1 MTSTIQ
7 KAVAFTIKLIC
18 ALYIMHVSLD
28 SFGYNPLH
36 SDNIFKGFIASCVI
50 TIGAAKI
57 SDYIVTALLSFIK
70 LVIREMV
77 SSNSNFFE
85 KK

>member
-1 MTSTIQ
+1 LVSTIQ
-7 KAVAFTIKLIC
+7 KAAVFIIKLIC
-18 ALYIMHVSLD
+18 ALYIMSISLD
-28 SFGYNPLH
+28 SLGYNPLH
-36 SDNIFKGFIASCVI
+36 SDNILKGFIFSCVI

-57 SDYIVTALLSFIK
+57 SDYIVTALLNFIK
-70 LVIREMV
+70 LVIREII

>member
-1 MTSTIQ
+1 MVSTIQ
-7 KAVAFTIKLIC
+7 KAAVFIIKLIC
-18 ALYIMHVSLD
+18 ALYIMSISLD
-28 SFGYNPLH
+28 SLGYNPLH
-36 SDNIFKGFIASCVI
+36 SDNILIGFIFSCVI

-57 SDYIVTALLSFIK
+57 SDYIVTALLNFIK
-70 LVIREMV
+70 LVIREII

>member
-7 KAVAFTIKLIC
+7 KVVVFIIKLIC
-18 ALYIMHVSLD
+18 ALYIMHISLD
-28 SFGYNPLH
+28 SLGYNPLH
-36 SDNIFKGFIASCVI
+36 SDNIFKGFITSCVI

-57 SDYIVTALLSFIK
+57 SDYIVSALLSFIK
-70 LVIREMV
+70 LVIREMIT
-77 SSNSNFFE
+77 SNINFFE

>member
-1 MTSTIQ
+1 MVSTIQ
-7 KAVAFTIKLIC
+7 KAAVFIIKLIC
-18 ALYIMHVSLD
+18 ALYIMSISLD
-28 SFGYNPLH
+28 SLGYNPLH
-36 SDNIFKGFIASCVI
+36 SDNILKGFIFFCVI

-57 SDYIVTALLSFIK
+57 SDYIVTALLNFIK
-70 LVIREMV
+70 LVIREII